1 MVAYAALFTAIIIAT
16 IGDIFMKKSEGFRIK
31 KYGFVTILLY
41 IPTFYLLSIVMIDIP
56 VGITYATWSGIGM
69 ILTAM
74 VGFFLFKEHV
84 NVKII
89 SALGVIL
96 LGVLIINLN

>member
-1 MVAYAALFTAIIIAT
+1 
-16 IGDIFMKKSEGFRIK
+16 
-31 KYGFVTILLY
+31 
-41 IPTFYLLSIVMIDIP
+41 
-56 VGITYATWSGIGM
+56 
-69 ILTAM
+69 M

-89 SALGVIL
+89 SALSVIL